1 MGLMSGVEGKGVA
14 TKITTKGGECGGDH
28 SIINVEMKWPKTTT
42 SIAQFIPLKFLQQLY
57 AHGHTM
63 VPTPT
68 PTTGLKNYQFQT
80 TVPVVSNSLGQIEK
94 WNIAKLPGLDC
105 QPTT

>member
-14 TKITTKGGECGGDH
+14 TKITTEGGECGDH
-28 SIINVEMKWPKTTT
+28 SIINVEMKRPKTTR

-57 AHGHTM
+57 AHGHTKA
-63 VPTPT
+63 PPPT

-80 TVPVVSNSLGQIEK
+80 TVPVVSNSLEQIEK
-94 WNIAKLPGLDC
+94 WNIAKLPDLDC